1 MERIPR
7 STADE
12 FCQRIKPQTKPI
24 YVRDSQVKGLV
35 LRVMPTGSK
44 SWIFCYTAPCPK
56 KKWRE
61 RRKGLGP
68 FRYGRNDSGG
78 LSVPAA
84 RREAERMK
92 NEVRFEGADPI
103 EDRRRQ
109 AMKSAIEQES
119 QVKVADLFER
129 WVATDLINR
138 KDQGVEARRMM
149 NKDVLPFIGRL
160 NIKDVRKGHVTEITD
175 KLLQR
180 GVNRMAKVVLSL
192 IRQMFR
198 FAVSRDLLES
208 EPTAAIS
215 KKTVGGANVER
226 DRVLDEKEL
235 RELTARLR
243 SARLEETTFLAIW
256 IVLGTC
262 CRIGEL
268 LKARWSH
275 FDLQVG
281 TWRIPSEN
289 SKNGK
294 EHLIA
299 LSPFVLN
306 HVQRLHALTGPGEW
320 CFPASRKD
328 GYVCPKTIT
337 KQIVDRQRST
347 PGHRNRSK
355 QIDSLVLPRG
365 IWKPHDLRRTG
376 ATLMTAL
383 GVLPEVAERCLNH
396 TEENRVK
403 RIYQRYTYEAE
414 MKQAWEKLG
423 QYLEKLHG
431 VKKPEAWL
439 EKALK
444 ENYVGQNKNIE
455 ENRAFAE
462 KFKNEKE
469 WADLDITKTYCV
481 HRPTE
486 KDYQCK
492 LPSENFRRM
501 LTECYKLRGGGD

>member
-12 FCQRIKPQTKPI
+12 FCQKIKPQAKPI

-44 SWIFCYTAPCPK
+44 SWIFCYTAPCSK

-68 FRYGRNDSGG
+68 FRYGRNDTGG

-103 EDRRRQ
+103 EDRRKK
-109 AMKSAIEQES
+109 AMQKVIERES
-119 QVKVADLFER
+119 QVLVTDLFDR
-129 WVATDLINR
+129 WMATDLINR
-138 KDQGVEARRMM
+138 KDQGKEAQRMM
-149 NKDVLPFIGRL
+149 QKDVLPFIGQL
-160 NIKDVRKGHVTEITD
+160 CIQDVRKGHVTEITD
-175 KLLQR
+175 RLLQR

-208 EPTAAIS
+208 DPTAAIS

-226 DRVLDEKEL
+226 DRVLDEREI
-235 RELTARLR
+235 RELALKLPK
-243 SARLEETTFLAIW
+243 AGLAETTILATW

-262 CRIGEL
+262 CRIGEV

-275 FDLQVG
+275 FDLQAG
-281 TWRIPSEN
+281 TWLIPSEN
-289 SKNGK
+289 SKNGR
-294 EHLIA
+294 EHMIA
-299 LSPFVLN
+299 FSSFVLA
-306 HVQRLHALTGPGEW
+306 HLRSLYAITGAGNW
-320 CFPASRKD
+320 CFPGSRKD

-347 PGHRNRSK
+347 AGHRNRSK
-355 QIDSLVLPRG
+355 QIDSLALPRG
-365 IWKPHDLRRTG
+365 LWKPHDLRRTG

-403 RIYQRYTYEAE
+403 RIYQRYAYEAE
-414 MKQAWEKLG
+414 MKLAWERLG
-423 QYLEKLHG
+423 NHLEELTRSPPSSEGKS
-431 VKKPEAWL
+431 
-439 EKALK
+439 
-444 ENYVGQNKNIE
+444 
-455 ENRAFAE
+455 
-462 KFKNEKE
+462 NE
-469 WADLDITKTYCV
+469 
-481 HRPTE
+481 
-486 KDYQCK
+486 
-492 LPSENFRRM
+492 
-501 LTECYKLRGGGD
+501 